1 MFPINIDPEFQA
13 LLGEPS
19 EMEYENLKA
28 DIKENNIKNPI
39 LIWVPPE
46 VGFRC
51 SYCCE
56 KVIPKV
62 VWSRSR
68 PDEFEL
74 FCTRCGGLFQEGHE
88 LLEKCYLIDGHNR
101 LKIAGELELKKVIV
115 DFIFLPSREEAL
127 KWIAKNQLSRRNL
140 TPERRK
146 YCIGL
151 IVKTEGLPHGVR
163 KRVGIPVEGGTELNA
178 GSVDMDNKKT
188 LSEISSETKVPVAS
202 LKASKSFVDSVEKI
216 DTAFPG
222 MKTAIFDS
230 EYKNEDLPKV
240 AELIE
245 EGKIDQAESVLES
258 AKKKRT
264 RKTLSEEEEIIRAKE
279 RAISSLK
286 KLERIDDIVA
296 VLKNVLSEE
305 KLEELRMTLNHS
317 LIRS

>member
-163 KRVGIPVEGGTELNA
+163 KRAVVPVGEVTGANSAPVE
-178 GSVDMDNKKT
+178 NKKT
-188 LSEISSETKVPVAS
+188 LPEISSETKVPVKS
-202 LKASKSFVDSVEKI
+202 LKESKVFVDSVEKI
-216 DTAFPG
+216 DVAFPG

>member
-1 MFPINIDPEFQA
+1 
-13 LLGEPS
+13 
-19 EMEYENLKA
+19 
-28 DIKENNIKNPI
+28 
-39 LIWVPPE
+39 
-46 VGFRC
+46 
-51 SYCCE
+51 
-56 KVIPKV
+56 
-62 VWSRSR
+62 
-68 PDEFEL
+68 
-74 FCTRCGGLFQEGHE
+74 
-88 LLEKCYLIDGHNR
+88 
-101 LKIAGELELKKVIV
+101 
-115 DFIFLPSREEAL
+115 
-127 KWIAKNQLSRRNL
+127 
-140 TPERRK
+140 
-146 YCIGL
+146 
-151 IVKTEGLPHGVR
+151 
-163 KRVGIPVEGGTELNA
+163 
-178 GSVDMDNKKT
+178 
-188 LSEISSETKVPVAS
+188 
-202 LKASKSFVDSVEKI
+202 
-216 DTAFPG
+216 